1 VNEVQSQTWRGFI
14 APSLLAEFGEDAR
27 KYSRQLTQILTSGEA
42 ENQNLQDM
50 LAKSIDDVLAFTVQA
65 IS

>member
-1 VNEVQSQTWRGFI
+1 VNEVQSQTWRCFI
-14 APSLLAEFGEDAR
+14 ASSLAAEFGEDAR
-27 KYSRQLTQILTSGEA
+27 KLSRQLTQILTSGEA